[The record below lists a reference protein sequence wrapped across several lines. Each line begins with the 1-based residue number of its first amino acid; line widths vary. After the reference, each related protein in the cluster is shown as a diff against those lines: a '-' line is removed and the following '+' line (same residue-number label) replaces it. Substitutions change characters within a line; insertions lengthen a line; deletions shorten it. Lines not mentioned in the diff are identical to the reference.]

1 MEESVRLVTKL
12 TRQQRR
18 KWKPLQ
24 REKKQRKKEEQ
35 RVKEVAKAQLEANEE
50 NMIYENMQEEIEDSA
65 PAIKRRKRTVDG
77 DFVGSRERCS
87 DRNMQDLE
95 NLAEACDRF
104 NLDSNAIAY
113 ACNAYQKDIGM
124 LTHQSTLDRKKID
137 RSRIKYRKKQRD
149 LELERQ
155 KKDKIIAI
163 YHDGRRDKT
172 LVT

>member
-1 MEESVRLVTKL
+1 M
-12 TRQQRR
+12 Q
-18 KWKPLQ
+18 
-24 REKKQRKKEEQ
+24 KECD
-35 RVKEVAKAQLEANEE
+35 N
-50 NMIYENMQEEIEDSA
+50 SA
-65 PAIKRRKRTVDG
+65 PATKRRKRTLDG

-87 DRNMQDLE
+87 DRNMQNLE

-113 ACNAYQKDIGM
+113 ACNAFLKDIGM
-124 LTHQSTLDRKKID
+124 LTCQSTLDRKKVD

-155 KKDKIIAI
+155 KKDKITAV

-172 LVT
+172 IVKL